1 MSAISHWNI
10 KLYDEDGHERET
22 LRGLTYARK
31 ETLMQIFERE
41 GVHAQSSAYTDD
53 RKYIQ
58 GEGRVVNSD
67 SGVLCDAE

>member
-10 KLYDEDGHERET
+10 KLYDDDGRERET

-41 GVHAQSSAYTDD
+41 GVHAQSSAYNDE
-53 RKYIQ
+53 RQWIQ
-58 GEGRVVNSD
+58 GEGRVVNAERE
-67 SGVLCDAE
+67 VFCDAE